1 MTIVTKI
8 IKTNKVPGM
17 QDHNVAMFPVPQ
29 EKLLLY
35 SEKLSAEIRCSL
47 KRERGCLENAQ

>member
-1 MTIVTKI
+1 MTIVTII
-8 IKTNKVPGM
+8 IKTKKEPGM
-17 QDHNVAMFPVPQ
+17 QDHNVAMFPVPK

-47 KRERGCLENAQ
+47 

>member
-1 MTIVTKI
+1 
-8 IKTNKVPGM
+8 M